1 VNQELEPRSEG
12 AVASQ
17 DQIRQSVSS
26 DLQYISLQLDGK
38 PYGGWYRLLPDG
50 RMELLALANMHCERR
65 AEKTPV
71 EQARGMLVDFIRAS
85 RKDNEPAPP
94 DPVAGVTSTLG
105 DLLYADKSQPR
116 IPEDDWVGLIS
127 AIAAG
132 DQRALD
138 ELFVGAHGIVYTLI
152 VRLTGRPEVAEEL
165 TLRVFQDVWREASH
179 FDATGGPVLAWLSN
193 QARLRAIE
201 RLELERDCKAEAI
214 RIKALDI
221 KALDI
226 NATGGWLRN
235 AVTGLSEGERRL
247 IESAYFSRVSYRELA
262 AEEQRPVESVQEDI
276 HFAMEKLRTALCNET
291 GR

>member
-26 DLQYISLQLDGK
+26 DLQYISLQVDGK

-85 RKDNEPAPP
+85 REGNKRTPP
-94 DPVAGVTSTLG
+94 DPVADEGGGASTLG
-105 DLLYADKSQPR
+105 DLLYADRSQPR

-201 RLELERDCKAEAI
+201 SLELERDYKKGE
-214 RIKALDI
+214 ALDI
-221 KALDI
+221 KVM
-226 NATGGWLRN
+226 GGWLRN

-247 IESAYFSRVSYRELA
+247 IESAYFSRLSYRELA